1 MVISELAK
9 TKITKLLQQENA
21 NLLKILLAGNASV
34 GFQTIITFETARPK
48 EFITITTEPLVV
60 TDPRSYVQLAN
71 SLLDFDDQTNE
82 LKFKM

>member
-60 TDPRSYVQLAN
+60 TDPRS
-71 SLLDFDDQTNE
+71 
-82 LKFKM
+82 

>member
-34 GFQTIITFETARPK
+34 GFQTIITFETTRPK
-48 EFITITTEPLVV
+48 EFITITTGPLVV

>member
-60 TDPRSYVQLAN
+60 TDPRSYAQLAN
-71 SLLDFDDQTNE
+71 SLLDFDSETNE